1 MTRDAEQVDAVAVA
15 GSVWQIVAQVPRV
28 IVLQI
33 FQDLAAGLRLGFGIG
48 VASYFRYFPCI
59 SDARMCRGHSLPHTT

>member
-15 GSVWQIVAQVPRV
+15 GGVWQVVAQVPRV

-33 FQDLAAGLRLGFGIG
+33 FQDYPVGFRVWDRCG
-48 VASYFRYFPCI
+48 
-59 SDARMCRGHSLPHTT
+59 